1 MNIYILDKSLDR
13 LGEVDV
19 YASFLWSPAFNDV
32 GSFELDCPISYFDLL
47 KDDRF
52 VQNTDDP
59 SHMGVIEYITKA
71 QDEEGSETLKVKG
84 RMAESLLARRVA
96 LGVSTFTD
104 QQPFNII
111 SQLVTDNA
119 ISPTDN
125 SRKITGLEMGSSVS
139 SGVISYTCNQGNLL
153 GEITNIC
160 KASGLGFRL
169 RVDDDLLKQV
179 LELYTGTDR
188 TDTQSEV
195 EPVILSRDRDNVLT
209 IEYTKDI
216 TNYVTYVYIR
226 GEGELQTYVTRGSE
240 TSLDRREVFLDLS
253 STPRT
258 VNDVT
263 LSEVDYIKV
272 LQQEAVNQLAKMVKS
287 ELLYNS
293 INIFSTLKYN
303 EDFFLGDL
311 ITCVDNT
318 LGFSVDLRIT
328 GVTESWGND
337 GYSIALTLGEE
348 TPDLKEIMSL
358 NAMQTPELTVP
369 KSSFSV
375 AWQVP
380 TFQNNWV
387 NYDTTYNTAG
397 YYKDA
402 DNRVHV
408 KGLVKTGTANTVIFT
423 FPAGYRPLK
432 RGIFVTVSNNAIA
445 RIDVLPTGEVKM
457 ETGSNTWI
465 SLETISFLAE
475 Q

>member
-1 MNIYILDKSLDR
+1 MNVYILDKSFDR

-32 GSFELDCPISYFDLL
+32 GSFELDCPISFFDLL
-47 KDDRF
+47 QDDRL
-52 VQNTDDP
+52 VQNTDDAD
-59 SHMGVIEYITKA
+59 HIGVIEFITKV
-71 QDEEGSETLKVKG
+71 EEADGTETLKVRG
-84 RMAESLLARRVA
+84 RMAESLLSRRVA
-96 LGVSTFTD
+96 LGITTFTN
-104 QQPFNII
+104 QQPFAII
-111 SQLVTDNA
+111 SQLVTENA
-119 ISPTDN
+119 ITPTD
-125 SRKITGLEMGSSVS
+125 STRQISGLEMGSSVS
-139 SGVISYTCNQGNLL
+139 APLISYTSNNGNLL
-153 GEITNIC
+153 TEVGNIC

-169 RVDDDLLKQV
+169 KVDDDLLKQT
-179 LELYTGTDR
+179 LEIYTGTDR
-188 TDTQSEV
+188 TDSQVVV

-209 IEYTKDI
+209 VEYTKDT
-216 TNYVTYVYIR
+216 TNYATYVYIR

-240 TSLDRREVFLDLS
+240 TSLDRREIFLDLS
-253 STPRT
+253 SIPRT

-263 LSEVDYIKV
+263 MSEPDYIKV

-293 INIFSTLKYN
+293 INVLGNLKYS

-348 TPDLKEIMSL
+348 TPDLKDLMAL
-358 NAMQTPELTVP
+358 NAMQTPEVVVP
-369 KSSFSV
+369 KASSV

-380 TFQNNWV
+380 TFQNGWV
-387 NYDTTYNTAG
+387 NYDTTYNSAG

-402 DNRVHV
+402 NNRVYA

-445 RIDVLPTGEVKM
+445 RIDVLPNGEVKM
-457 ETGSNTWI
+457 ESGSNAWI